1 MSHPESEQKTQQ
13 TLPPEL
19 PVLPLRGMVLFP
31 LAVVPISVGQQRSI
45 QLVDEV
51 MRGDR
56 TFVALAQSNERAIP
70 ATPDDLYRV
79 GTVAVVRQLHRT
91 PDGPL
96 QLIIQGM
103 QRVRITSFT
112 ATEPYLRAAIEPL
125 PDQVES
131 GIEMEALLRAT
142 RERVMELSERS
153 EQIPTELGRALARFE
168 DPLQLAYL
176 LATTMPLETAVRQ
189 EILEQD
195 SVAARLRRLLEEL
208 QRQLAVLELEEQITS
223 QTQTRISESQREFL
237 LREQLRSIQEQLG
250 EEGGSE
256 VKELRERFEKAD
268 LPEEAKRE
276 VQRELGRLERM
287 NEASPEYGIVR
298 TWLDWML
305 SLPWNKRTGGTI
317 DLEEASRVL
326 DEDHYDLEKIKER
339 ILEYLAVKKLRDERD
354 VRVSLD
360 GAGDAD
366 HAASAGPLPQTPR
379 DEARREP
386 ILCFVGP
393 PGVGK
398 TSLGQSIARAMGR
411 KFVRISLGG
420 VSDESEIR
428 GHRRTYIGALPG
440 RFIQGLRRAEAADP
454 VFMLDEIDKLGQ
466 SYRGDPSAALLE
478 VLDPA
483 QNRNFT
489 DTYLGVPVDLSQVL
503 FICTANTLDTIPG
516 PLLDR
521 MEVVQLSGYT
531 EADKLH
537 IARRYLLP
545 LQIRAHGL
553 REDEVEIED
562 EALQRIIRSYT
573 REAGVRNLERQI
585 AAVIRK
591 VARRVG
597 EGAETPI
604 RVRADELTDW
614 LGRPRYFDEVAE
626 RVDRPGVVTGLA
638 WTPAGGDILF
648 VEAAMMPGRS
658 EQLILTGM
666 LGDVM
671 RESAQAAL
679 SYLRSN
685 ARRFGVDPDL
695 FKGQI
700 VHLHV
705 PAGAIPKDGPSAG
718 VAMFTALLSLA
729 TGRRVRQSVAMT
741 GEITLRGKVLPV
753 GGIREK
759 VLAAYR
765 AGIRTV
771 LLPRRN
777 EADLEDVAEEVRREM
792 RFVPLDT
799 VDQVLSE
806 ALEEK
811 AEYAP
816 APETSPMI

>member
-1 MSHPESEQKTQQ
+1 MSTPVGSPPQQ
-13 TLPPEL
+13 LPSEL
-19 PVLPLRGMVLFP
+19 PVLPLRGLVLFP
-31 LAVVPISVGQQRSI
+31 MAVVPINVGQERSVR
-45 QLVDEV
+45 LVDEV

-56 TFVALAQSNERAIP
+56 TFVALAQSNDQAQP
-70 ATPDDLYRV
+70 ATPDDLHRV
-79 GTVAVVRQLHRT
+79 GTAAVVRQLQRT
-91 PDGPL
+91 PDGTL
-96 QLIIQGM
+96 QLIIQGL
-103 QRVRITSFT
+103 QRVRVTSFV
-112 ATEPYLRAAIEPL
+112 ATEPYLRATIEPL
-125 PDQVES
+125 ADRVET
-131 GIEMEALLRAT
+131 GIEMDALLRVT
-142 RERVMELSERS
+142 KERVVDLAERS

-168 DPLQLAYL
+168 DPLQLGYL
-176 LATTMPLETAVRQ
+176 LATTVPLEAEVRQ
-189 EILEQD
+189 QLLEMD
-195 SVAARLRRLLEEL
+195 SVAARLRKLLEEL
-208 QRQLAVLELEEQITS
+208 QRQIAVLDLEEQISS
-223 QTQTRISESQREFL
+223 QTQTRLSESQREFI
-237 LREQLRSIQEQLG
+237 LREQMRSIQEELG
-250 EEGGSE
+250 DEGSSE
-256 VKELRERFEKAD
+256 ARELRKRFEAAD
-268 LPEEAKRE
+268 LPAEAKRE

-305 SLPWNKRTGGTI
+305 SLPWNERTGTAI
-317 DLEEASRVL
+317 DLAEASRVL

-339 ILEYLAVKKLRDERD
+339 IVEYLAVKKLRDERHAD
-354 VRVSLD
+354 VSLS

-440 RFIQGLRRAEAADP
+440 RFIQALRRAEAADP
-454 VFMLDEIDKLGQ
+454 VFMLDEIDKLGM

-483 QNRNFT
+483 QNQNFT

-503 FICTANTLDTIPG
+503 FICTANTLETIPG

-545 LQIRAHGL
+545 LQLRAHGL
-553 REDEVEIED
+553 REDELRIED
-562 EALQRIIRSYT
+562 EALQRIIRAYT

-591 VARRVG
+591 AARRIG
-597 EGAETPI
+597 EGAEAPI
-604 RVRADELTDW
+604 EVRADEIETW
-614 LGRPRYFDEVAE
+614 LGRPRFFDEVAE

-648 VEAAMMPGRS
+648 VEAAMMPGRG

-685 ARRFGVDPDL
+685 ARRFGVDPEL

-718 VAMFTALLSLA
+718 VAMFTALLSLV

-777 EADLEDVAEEVRREM
+777 EGDLEDVSEEVRREM
-792 RFVPLDT
+792 RFVPLDS
-799 VDQVLSE
+799 VDQVLAE
-806 ALEEK
+806 ALEEQ

-816 APETSPMI
+816 APDTSPMI